1 MNFRELPVSVQNI
14 AAQMLADHMPCA
26 TNTSKN
32 EPAKALAQN
41 IREAFIELYCL
52 SKKNVPIQTQSG
64 LVEK

>member
-14 AAQMLADHMPCA
+14 AAQALADKMPC
-26 TNTSKN
+26 TKGS

-52 SKKNVPIQTQSG
+52 SNKNVPIQTQSG